1 MLTVPLSEKYV
12 KKLFSHRTDIE
23 DALNRL
29 DNLTQEEVQM
39 AAAQVL
45 NATHAVDDT
54 GRVRGVA
61 DIALNVDNRVAGID
75 DQVKAVDDKLV
86 RQDLRRWLSP
96 PDPSTNHN
104 IASNAHHKGTATWFF
119 EGSTYKEWK
128 STASESLLWVHG
140 KRVHLPHSAA

>member
-1 MLTVPLSEKYV
+1 MLTEPFSEKYV

-23 DALNRL
+23 DALKRL
-29 DNLTQEEVQM
+29 DNLTQAEAQM

-45 NATHAVDDT
+45 KATHAVDDT
-54 GRVRGVA
+54 GRVRDVA
-61 DIALNVDNRVAGID
+61 DIALSVD

-86 RQDLRRWLSP
+86 RQDLRRWLLP

-119 EGSTYKEWK
+119 EGSMYKEWK